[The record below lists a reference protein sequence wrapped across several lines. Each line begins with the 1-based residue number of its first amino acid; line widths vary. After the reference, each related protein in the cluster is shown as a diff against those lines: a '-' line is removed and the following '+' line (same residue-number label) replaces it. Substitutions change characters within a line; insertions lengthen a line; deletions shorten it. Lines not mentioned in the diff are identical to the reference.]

1 MFVNNE
7 IKKQLEKISNEE
19 DNKKCFDC
27 ENEPARWTSL
37 NNGIF
42 LCHECSEE
50 HKNFESG
57 LNIIKSISLD
67 QWNKNQLNLMKK
79 GGNKRL
85 KTFLENNNLPKNIE
99 KKTLYNSKLMVY
111 YRKLLKSEAEGEIL
125 IDQMPSKEEFWESY
139 LDDNIDTNNIVLNI
153 NEENKKNAN
162 KNQNFV
168 FYDNNEDNQFVD
180 GHLVDYPKSSIDIN
194 EEDYTIAKE
203 KKILENKLENS
214 ILKKDTFSS
223 EDKDPKYSSVSSEN
237 QNEDNISIFSNTEG
251 YIGTIG
257 NIVTTMK
264 DKINEYQIGKGI
276 LYLGGKV
283 YDGVVF
289 IGGKIIEKGSDIIH
303 SQTAQDI
310 VQKAGEGLKYI
321 ANKFSGNNNN
331 ENSSNN
337 YIDIND
343 ENISKKKEIS
353 NFNTSDDDNNY
364 GILNDH
370 NENLLV

>member
-19 DNKKCFDC
+19 ENKKCFDC

-139 LDDNIDTNNIVLNI
+139 LDDNIDSNNIVLNI
-153 NEENKKNAN
+153 NEENKKNTN

-223 EDKDPKYSSVSSEN
+223 ENKDPKYSSVSSEN

-343 ENISKKKEIS
+343 ENKSKNKEIS

>member
-19 DNKKCFDC
+19 ENKKCFDC

-153 NEENKKNAN
+153 NEENKKNTN

-223 EDKDPKYSSVSSEN
+223 ENKDPKYSSVSSEN